1 MSIKSKSKS
10 AFSVDSVSSGTNCNP
25 LKDIW
30 CIVEKTK
37 KARSVIDVDV
47 DLLVEE
53 ASALV
58 PLLAVLAAAADVGDR
73 QVAEVLHEKQLRY
86 RKAVTNQGRKI
97 GRCQ

>member
-1 MSIKSKSKS
+1 ME
-10 AFSVDSVSSGTNCNP
+10 T
-25 LKDIW
+25 
-30 CIVEKTK
+30 
-37 KARSVIDVDV
+37 RSLSCVIDVDV

-73 QVAEVLHEKQLRY
+73 QVAEVLHEEQLRY

>member
-1 MSIKSKSKS
+1 ME
-10 AFSVDSVSSGTNCNP
+10 T
-25 LKDIW
+25 
-30 CIVEKTK
+30 
-37 KARSVIDVDV
+37 RSLSCVIDVDV

-86 RKAVTNQGRKI
+86 RKAVTNQGRRNI
-97 GRCQ
+97 GWIG